1 MDIYG
6 CSYPTITNSTFQ
18 HNGPAAVI
26 KPQPYRGHSAGLS
39 IAFYFPTSLGY
50 NPRAVISG
58 CWFINNSAIS
68 TITAT
73 ESAVFSQQKT
83 FVLRGG
89 AAAFVIN
96 APDSVETTVRN
107 CVFVD
112 NAASVNGGG
121 IYILE
126 NGLSNHSVLIS
137 GTSFIRNTA
146 YISAGGVYARFATA
160 GSLEM
165 PNSVLLYDS
174 IFTGNSAP
182 IGGAV
187 SLFTNSM
194 FGAQTLVH
202 VCSINNI
209 VNDSSC

>member
-1 MDIYG
+1 MYS
-6 CSYPTITNSTFQ
+6 CSYPTITNSTFR

-39 IAFYFPTSLGY
+39 IAIYFPTTLGY

-68 TITAT
+68 SITAAQ
-73 ESAVFSQQKT
+73 SAVFSQQRT

-89 AAAFVIN
+89 AVALVIN
-96 APDSVETTVRN
+96 TPDSVEATIMD

-112 NAASVNGGG
+112 NAASVNGGA
-121 IYILE
+121 IYIQE
-126 NGLSNHSVLIS
+126 NGLSNHNVLIS
-137 GTSFIRNTA
+137 GTSFIRNIA
-146 YISAGGVYARFATA
+146 YVSAGGVYVRFATA

-165 PNSVLLYDS
+165 LNSVLLYDS

-187 SLFTNSM
+187 SLYANST
-194 FGAQTLVH
+194 FGAWF
-202 VCSINNI
+202 
-209 VNDSSC
+209 